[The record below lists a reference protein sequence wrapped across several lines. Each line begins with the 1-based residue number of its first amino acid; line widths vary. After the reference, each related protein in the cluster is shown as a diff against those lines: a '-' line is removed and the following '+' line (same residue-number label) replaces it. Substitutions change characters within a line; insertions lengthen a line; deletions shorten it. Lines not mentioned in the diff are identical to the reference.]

1 MMKNFPLPRFK
12 ALALAGVAAMFV
24 SGAAM
29 AADISTDDYTP
40 PPSEGGWY
48 LRGDLG
54 WSWLNWDG
62 GEDDGAMTGGGGIG
76 YEYGNGVRAD
86 VRVDYSGEY
95 DSGSALVPQDFSTT
109 TALANAYYDF
119 QVSDIASPY
128 VGAGLGWGWAGDGKL
143 GDDDGFAWSLMA
155 GLNLRVSDSVV
166 ADVGYRYRDIGV
178 SGENLTDHA
187 VLAGLRFSF

>member
-1 MMKNFPLPRFK
+1 MKNFRMSNLK
-12 ALALAGVAAMFV
+12 SLVLAGVAAMSL

-29 AADISTDDYTP
+29 AADMSTDYTP
-40 PPSEGGWY
+40 PPSDGGWY

-62 GEDDGAMTGGGGIG
+62 GENDGALTGGGGIG
-76 YEYGNGVRAD
+76 YAYGNGVRAD
-86 VRVDYSGEY
+86 LRVDHTGEY
-95 DSGSALVPQDFSTT
+95 KSGSTLVPQDFNTT
-109 TALANAYYDF
+109 TALVNTYYDF

-128 VGAGLGWGWAGDGKL
+128 VGAGLGWGWAGNGKL
-143 GDDDGFAWSLMA
+143 GDDDGFTWALMA
-155 GLNLRVSDSVV
+155 GLNLRMSDSIV
-166 ADVGYRYRDIGV
+166 ADVGYRYRDIML